1 MTEIGEFG
9 DSDTYAI
16 MRGFSSPFGGDAG
29 LPIMRFSFLNKW
41 SSNRLDPRLRR
52 KASGDARPFMTRG
65 PSWGQVH
72 YRVANV
78 GIESPTQHA
87 ESVRCRHCCRH
98 PNGRQKGQRTNETC
112 RQEWRHGTQES
123 VRHIART
130 IRKFSL
136 KQLIGIFTCGLLTSL
151 FLRPADGSDLSA
163 LAALNAVSGYEQQA
177 LDYVRTRV
185 GGQQEIDNTGSL
197 TVRFGT
203 GQPHT
208 LLVAGLDEPG
218 YLVSRIDQEGYL
230 RVHRLADP
238 APHYGFDEFFVGQ
251 PVLVRTRAGKT
262 VPGVVAT
269 RSAHFGSQR
278 PYSSTIDPR
287 ELFIDIGAS
296 SKQEVGTAG
305 IDLLNPV
312 TLEKRFFALGKS
324 GSVTAP
330 WVSARAGGAILLQL
344 AAAMRASP
352 PESAVTL
359 AFVSQQFFYNRGLVR
374 VLKRVSADRVV
385 VIRPGGDTDSLV
397 SPVAGWTSQL
407 ADSLVE
413 RARALGLT
421 LRLDRS
427 QPLSFGPFGSE
438 NVWPNP
444 ERSVLLTLG
453 VENAGTPVEL
463 LQTDTLAALTGLLA
477 DLCGVSPPPAA
488 EALRKSFSPA
498 GVVAEPSAEDKPL
511 SSPFAVL
518 LKELTET
525 PGVSGSEQMVR
536 SRVQAHLPTWVRARS
551 VVDKKGNLIVRLGSP
566 GPPRAIFAAHMDEI
580 GFRVSRIGSQ
590 GRLNVETVGGG
601 SPNLF
606 AWHPVLVHGNMGSV
620 LGILERGGRVRT
632 GAASMKDATGQGIE
646 VGTSVTVVKKFR
658 SLLGKRATAR
668 SLDDRIGCSVLLS
681 VLTSVNLEA
690 LPALRTGHP
699 VWFAFTVEEEVG
711 LLGADFLAGNTAP
724 ARVYPVDSFVTSDS
738 PLETHRIAHAKL
750 GEGFV
755 IRAVDTSGIAP
766 PEAVERVAQLAR
778 RRGILFQRG
787 ITAGG
792 NDGSVFLPH
801 GAVSVP
807 LTWPLRY
814 AHSAVEVADLAD
826 AEALQNVVRLLL
838 ESELLGE

>member
-1 MTEIGEFG
+1 M
-9 DSDTYAI
+9 
-16 MRGFSSPFGGDAG
+16 PF
-29 LPIMRFSFLNKW
+29 FFVKKW
-41 SSNRLDPRLRR
+41 RSSSNGLDPRARGNVNGGSRR
-52 KASGDARPFMTRG
+52 FISR
-65 PSWGQVH
+65 
-72 YRVANV
+72 
-78 GIESPTQHA
+78 
-87 ESVRCRHCCRH
+87 
-98 PNGRQKGQRTNETC
+98 
-112 RQEWRHGTQES
+112 
-123 VRHIART
+123 
-130 IRKFSL
+130 
-136 KQLIGIFTCGLLTSL
+136 IFTCGLLASS

-163 LAALNAVSGYEQQA
+163 LATLDAVSGNEQEA
-177 LDYVRTRV
+177 LHYIRTRV
-185 GGQQEIDNTGSL
+185 GGQQKIDNTGSL
-197 TVRFGT
+197 TATFGT

-238 APHYGFDEFFVGQ
+238 APHYDFDDFLVGQ
-251 PVLVRTRAGKT
+251 PVRVRTRAGKT
-262 VPGVVAT
+262 LPGVVAA
-269 RSAHFGSQR
+269 RSAHFESQR

-287 ELFIDIGAS
+287 DLFIDVGAS
-296 SKQEVGTAG
+296 SKQEVGAAG

-421 LRLDRS
+421 LRLNRS

-444 ERSVLLTLG
+444 ERSALLTLG

-463 LQTDTLAALTGLLA
+463 LQTDTLAALTRLLA

-488 EALRKSFSPA
+488 ESLRKSFSPA
-498 GVVAEPSAEDKPL
+498 RLCVVAEPLAEDKPL
-511 SSPFAVL
+511 SSPFAAL

-536 SRVQAHLPTWVRARS
+536 SRVQVHLPAWARARS
-551 VVDKKGNLIVRLGSP
+551 VVDQKGNLIVRLGSP

-580 GFRVSRIGSQ
+580 GFRVSRIGSR
-590 GRLNVETVGGG
+590 GRLSVETVGGG
-601 SPNLF
+601 SPNLL

-620 LGILERGGRVRT
+620 PGILERGARVRT
-632 GAASMKDATGQGIE
+632 GAASMKDAADQGIE
-646 VGTSVTVVKKFR
+646 VGTTVTVIKKFR

-681 VLTSVNLEA
+681 VLAAVNPQA
-690 LPALRTGHP
+690 IPALRTGHP

-711 LLGADFLAGNTAP
+711 LVGAHFLAGNTAP
-724 ARVYPVDSFVTSDS
+724 ARVYPIDSFVTSDS
-738 PLETHRIAHAKL
+738 PLETPRIAHAKL

-766 PEAVERVAQLAR
+766 PEAVERVAQIAR

>member
-1 MTEIGEFG
+1 M
-9 DSDTYAI
+9 
-16 MRGFSSPFGGDAG
+16 G
-29 LPIMRFSFLNKW
+29 LPTCPLMPFLFLKNW
-41 SSNRLDPRLRR
+41 SSNRLDPRVRR
-52 KASGDARPFMTRG
+52 NTRGDSGRFITRG
-65 PSWGQVH
+65 PSRGQGH
-72 YRVANV
+72 YRFTSV
-78 GIESPTQHA
+78 GIESHVAHA
-87 ESVRCRHCCRH
+87 FSVLCRHSCRH
-98 PNGRQKGQRTNETC
+98 PNDRQKGQRTNETC
-112 RQEWRHGTQES
+112 RQEWRHGTRER
-123 VRHIART
+123 VHHIART
-130 IRKFSL
+130 VRKFSL
-136 KQLIGIFTCGLLTSL
+136 GQLTRIFTCGLLASL
-151 FLRPADGSDLSA
+151 FLRPADGSDLAA
-163 LAALNAVSGYEQQA
+163 LAALNAVSGYEQEA

-185 GGQQEIDNTGSL
+185 GGHQKVDNTGSL
-197 TVRFGT
+197 TATFGT

-218 YLVSRIDQEGYL
+218 YLVSRIDQDGYL

-238 APHYGFDEFFVGQ
+238 APHYDFDDFFVGQ
-251 PVLVRTRAGKT
+251 PVLVRTRAGRT
-262 VPGVVAT
+262 LPGVVAA
-269 RSAHFGSQR
+269 RSAHFQSQR

-287 ELFIDIGAS
+287 ELFIDVGAS
-296 SKQEVGTAG
+296 SKREVGAAG

-330 WVSARAGGAILLQL
+330 WVSARAGAAILLQL

-352 PESAVTL
+352 PESAVSL

-407 ADSLVE
+407 AGSLVE
-413 RARALGLT
+413 RAQALGLT
-421 LRLDRS
+421 LRASRS

-438 NVWPNP
+438 NVWPNS
-444 ERSVLLTLG
+444 ERSALLTLG

-463 LQTDTLAALTGLLA
+463 VQTDTLAALTRLLA

-488 EALRKSFSPA
+488 EALRKSLSSA
-498 GVVAEPSAEDKPL
+498 SVVAEPSAEDGPP

-518 LKELTET
+518 LKELAET
-525 PGVSGSEQMVR
+525 PGVSGSEKMVR
-536 SRVQAHLPTWVRARS
+536 SRVQAHLPTWVRQRS
-551 VVDKKGNLIVRLGSP
+551 AVDQKGNLIVKLGSL
-566 GPPRAIFAAHMDEI
+566 GPPRAIFVAHMDEI

-590 GRLNVETVGGG
+590 GRLTVETVGGG
-601 SPNLF
+601 SPNLS

-620 LGILERGGRVRT
+620 PAVLERRGTART
-632 GAASMKDATGQGIE
+632 GAASMNEAAGQGIE

-658 SLLGKRATAR
+658 SLLGKRASAR

-681 VLTSVNLEA
+681 VLTSLNAEA
-690 LPALRTGHP
+690 LPELRTGHP

-711 LLGADFLAGNTAP
+711 LLGADFLARNTTP

-738 PLETHRIAHAKL
+738 PLETPRIAHAKL

-755 IRAVDTSGIAP
+755 IRAVDTSGIVLP
-766 PEAVERVAQLAR
+766 KAVERVAQIAR
-778 RRGILFQRG
+778 RQGILFQRG

-826 AEALQNVVRLLL
+826 AAALRKVVRLLL
-838 ESELLGE
+838 EVELSGE